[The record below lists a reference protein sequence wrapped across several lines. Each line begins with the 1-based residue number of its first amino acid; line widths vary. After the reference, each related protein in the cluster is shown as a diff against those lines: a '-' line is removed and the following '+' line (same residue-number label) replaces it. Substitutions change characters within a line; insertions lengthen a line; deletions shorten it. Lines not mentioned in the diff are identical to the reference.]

1 MMQILDQLE
10 LNQTFF
16 YQFVLFGLFF
26 LVLSTIYLKPFQKHI
41 QERNR
46 KLKDDV
52 QNASDLLRVVESR
65 LSEYEYAISHSR
77 HEAQLNYEKT
87 VADARAKEDAALLR
101 VKEELKQDYLK
112 ITQQLQEEKTK
123 VESELKSQAAQL
135 ADVVAQKILG
145 KM

>member
-1 MMQILDQLE
+1 MTQILDQLE

-77 HEAQLNYEKT
+77 HEAQANYEKAI
-87 VADARAKEDAALLR
+87 ADARAKEDAALLHM
-101 VKEELKQDYLK
+101 KEELKQDYLK

-145 KM
+145 K